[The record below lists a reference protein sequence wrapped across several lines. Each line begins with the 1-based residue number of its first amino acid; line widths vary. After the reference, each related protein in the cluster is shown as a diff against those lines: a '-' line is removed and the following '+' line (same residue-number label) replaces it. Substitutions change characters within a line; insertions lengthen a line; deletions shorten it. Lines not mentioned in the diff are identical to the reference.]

1 MDQGARKSTLMKA
14 IDYNI
19 MMKAID
25 HRKSDQG
32 AMDGHY
38 HH

>member
-1 MDQGARKSTLMKA
+1 MKA
-14 IDYNI
+14 IDYDV

-32 AMDGHY
+32 AMDEHY
-38 HH
+38 HHEQVR